1 MPATIGKM
9 YVENPKLFQVS
20 SGFCLQERSMFQ
32 MLWMLDPKM
41 VRRQGYDLSLNLCLA
56 YSTQALFGGSLD
68 GSLLEETSMC

>member
-20 SGFCLQERSMFQ
+20 SGFCLQERSMLQ

-41 VRRQGYDLSLNLCLA
+41 VRKQWYDLYMCQCLR
-56 YSTQALFGGSLD
+56 
-68 GSLLEETSMC
+68 LLEPDSLK